1 MNRKQNRKR
10 KKTRQKGRQL
20 SHAPRCAPLGGQ
32 IAAAH
37 SSSTPCTART
47 SFPVFV
53 FFRKRVA
60 REEEGERELS
70 SSRALSPCKNLKKKK
85 KNLEKKNPPPRTGFV
100 IALNSSAFPLGSLK
114 NIVHCSPGCPS
125 NRSRGPSSHRI
136 PAAAT
141 LAASSR
147 NSGTESARPKCG
159 TGTGSPSTAEAADL
173 AS

>member
-1 MNRKQNRKR
+1 MLPAALLSAAKSPPLTLARHRVPREQVFLFLFFSGKESREKKR
-10 KKTRQKGRQL
+10 ASVSSHLLVPSLL
-20 SHAPRCAPLGGQ
+20 SQ
-32 IAAAH
+32 
-37 SSSTPCTART
+37 T
-47 SFPVFV
+47 S
-53 FFRKRVA
+53 
-60 REEEGERELS
+60 
-70 SSRALSPCKNLKKKK
+70 KKKK

>member
-1 MNRKQNRKR
+1 MLPAAL
-10 KKTRQKGRQL
+10 L
-20 SHAPRCAPLGGQ
+20 SAAKSPPLTLARHRVPREQ
-32 IAAAH
+32 
-37 SSSTPCTART
+37 
-47 SFPVFV
+47 VFLFCF

-60 REEEGERELS
+60 REEEGERELP
-70 SSRALSPCKNLKKKK
+70 SSRALSPFKNLKKKK